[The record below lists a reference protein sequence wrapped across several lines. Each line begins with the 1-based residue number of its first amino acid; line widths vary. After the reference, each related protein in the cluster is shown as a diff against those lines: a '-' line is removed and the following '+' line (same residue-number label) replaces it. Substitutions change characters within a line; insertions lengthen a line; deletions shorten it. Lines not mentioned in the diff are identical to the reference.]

1 MKKSLI
7 ILVAVIFAF
16 IGTANAEKP
25 DWVSEKKAVKDDVK
39 AQKKEMKAYSDDQQE
54 KKEKK
59 SKKIKGEKKKGLE
72 KQREK
77 KCITKQNTLM

>member
-39 AQKKEMKAYSDDQQE
+39 AQKKEIKAYSDDQQE

-59 SKKIKGEKKKGLE
+59 SKKIKGEKKRAWRN
-72 KQREK
+72 REIKNQHRSK
-77 KCITKQNTLM
+77 KN

>member
-1 MKKSLI
+1 MKKCLI

-25 DWVSEKKAVKDDVK
+25 DWVSKEKAVKDDIK

-54 KKEKK
+54 KKEKSLRK
-59 SKKIKGEKKKGLE
+59 
-72 KQREK
+72 
-77 KCITKQNTLM
+77 